1 MRTCSKKP
9 ITSSPASHASGSRRQ
24 PSQAHAPCGGVSGGP
39 LWAPDGA
46 MLPRGQLRR
55 VLEAPRATTHPKPLH
70 PTLSKTLRSARSADL
85 FPKTHNVEPR
95 LPRER
100 VPSSTKSNPRPVWRC
115 VRGSFVT
122 PRRCDAPQG
131 PAEACFESPPSD
143 HTPQAPASYSFKD
156 SEVRTKCGLVPKNP

>member
-1 MRTCSKKP
+1 MRFDRVR
-9 ITSSPASHASGSRRQ
+9 SSEGVIAACFSRFPAVLLYFSQDSGVELLY
-24 PSQAHAPCGGVSGGP
+24 AK
-39 LWAPDGA
+39 LL
-46 MLPRGQLRR
+46 MI
-55 VLEAPRATTHPKPLH
+55 VLLLFLQKQNLANAIYLFGLGTLLS
-70 PTLSKTLRSARSADL
+70 LSKTLRSARSADL
-85 FPKTHNVEPR
+85 FQKTHNVEPR

-100 VPSSTKSNPRPVWRC
+100 VPSSTKSSPRLFVRRC